1 MIKTVVQCSSTVE
14 QLLKGGD
21 TVSTSQAMCEDS
33 SENTH
38 IFPNICDGCKGSNNY
53 VIADYLTK
61 VPGARFDLIR
71 AWKEE
76 SRQPKSESSGGATN
90 ANVTANSSTASVQ
103 SNNLSAPAGKNE
115 STDPS
120 QSTSPSSASSKTS
133 SNGARDL
140 TEIKTR
146 LDRLKGRVEHLL
158 TKLDA
163 QKVPIE
169 NDAADSRKNKD

>member
-1 MIKTVVQCSSTVE
+1 MIKTVVQCSSKVE
-14 QLLKGGD
+14 QLLKGG
-21 TVSTSQAMCEDS
+21 VSTSHAMCEES

-38 IFPNICDGCKGSNNY
+38 IFPNICDACKSSNNY
-53 VIADYLTK
+53 VIADYINK
-61 VPGARFDLIR
+61 MPGARFDLIR

-90 ANVTANSSTASVQ
+90 TNATSSTASVQ
-103 SNNLSAPAGKNE
+103 PDNLSAPVGENE

-120 QSTSPSSASSKTS
+120 QSPLPSSASSKTS
-133 SNGARDL
+133 PAGAGDL

-158 TKLDA
+158 TKLHA
-163 QKVPIE
+163 QKTSIE
-169 NDAADSRKNKD
+169 NDAANSKNNKD